1 MLWYLH
7 EFFLLKYLIQ
17 GYTFINMLSST
28 ILSGG
33 QNVNSLHTDSI
44 YCQETLL
51 HENE

>member
-1 MLWYLH
+1 
-7 EFFLLKYLIQ
+7 
-17 GYTFINMLSST
+17 MLSST

-33 QNVNSLHTDSI
+33 QYRYVNSLYTDSI